1 MSFMN
6 ILLSLGW
13 LSNNLV
19 LNMALIL
26 LAASFILFAKQK

>member
-19 LNMALIL
+19 LNMPLIL